1 MIYLRNKRVILFVL
15 AVFLFLVFEGTI
27 SLDQLFFKTFYG
39 FFKERNEKNVTL
51 EIAILYQ
58 RINDLEQKISRKE
71 TLDKT
76 ISANI
81 VFGGGYLFS
90 DSIFLDKGSEDG
102 VEKGDFVIYK
112 SFFALAKIEEVFSKY
127 SKAAPFSVF
136 GKKTTLRSGL
146 EKNVLFEAEGRGGR
160 EIFASLPKGS
170 GINAGDGVYIAENP
184 QFLVGLVEI
193 AEKKESRDF
202 EEISIVFPFSLRSI
216 AEADII
222 KNYVKEQ

>member
-1 MIYLRNKRVILFVL
+1 MTYLRNKRIILFIL
-15 AVFLFLVFEGTI
+15 AVFLFLIFEGTI
-27 SLDQLFFKTFYG
+27 SLGQIFFKIFYG
-39 FFKERNEKNVTL
+39 FFKERNERSITMEVAL
-51 EIAILYQ
+51 LYQ
-58 RINDLEQKISRKE
+58 RISDLEQKISKKE

-90 DSIFLDKGSEDG
+90 DSIFLDKGSENG

-112 SFFALAKIEEVFSKY
+112 SSLVLAKIEEVFSKY
-127 SKAAPFSVF
+127 SRATPLSRF
-136 GKKTTLRSGL
+136 GKKTVLRSGP
-146 EKNVLFEAEGRGGR
+146 EKTVLFEAEGKGGR

-170 GINAGDGVYIAENP
+170 GVNTGDGVYIAEDP
-184 QFLVGLVEI
+184 RFLAGLVEM

-202 EEISIVFPFSLRSI
+202 EEISIVIPFSLRSI
-216 AEADII
+216 AGVDII